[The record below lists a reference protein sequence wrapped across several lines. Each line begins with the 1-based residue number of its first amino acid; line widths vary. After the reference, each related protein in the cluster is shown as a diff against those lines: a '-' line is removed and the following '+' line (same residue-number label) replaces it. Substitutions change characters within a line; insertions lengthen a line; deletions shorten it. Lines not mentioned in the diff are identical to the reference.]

1 MLRSGYHSQVQS
13 EDREAVWFPYQAMKA
28 CAGLFTEHS
37 SCGMTLD
44 KQVHMPSEQHKTLF
58 KREVV
63 LTDAANHTSETD
75 NTDNF
80 TLASI
85 TIGSE

>member
-1 MLRSGYHSQVQS
+1 
-13 EDREAVWFPYQAMKA
+13 MK
-28 CAGLFTEHS
+28 LN
-37 SCGMTLD
+37 
-44 KQVHMPSEQHKTLF
+44 KQVYMPSEQHKTVL

-63 LTDAANHTSETD
+63 LTDAANHTSEID

-80 TLASI
+80 TMASI